1 MLSAQSEVDVDTP
14 EVRVTEWR
22 LAPGSVTNHHIHEMD
37 SIIVAVTTRETTI
50 VSAGGAPAK
59 ARLGLGKSCFRKAG
73 VEHDVLNA
81 TATDLVFP
89 EIELK

>member
-1 MLSAQSEVDVDTP
+1 MLSAQSEIDVDTP

-22 LAPGSVTNHHIHEMD
+22 LAPGSVTNHHIHEMGA
-37 SIIVAVTTRETTI
+37 IIVPVITREKTI
-50 VSAGGAPAK
+50 MSAGGAPAK

-73 VEHDVLNA
+73 VEHDVLDA
-81 TATDLVFP
+81 TATDVVFP

>member
-1 MLSAQSEVDVDTP
+1 MLSAQSEVDTP
-14 EVRVTEWR
+14 EIRVAEWR
-22 LAPGSVTNHHIHEMD
+22 SAPGSVTNHHIHEMGA
-37 SIIVAVTTRETTI
+37 IIVPVITREKTI
-50 VSAGGAPAK
+50 MSAGGAPAK

-73 VEHDVLNA
+73 AEHDVLNA